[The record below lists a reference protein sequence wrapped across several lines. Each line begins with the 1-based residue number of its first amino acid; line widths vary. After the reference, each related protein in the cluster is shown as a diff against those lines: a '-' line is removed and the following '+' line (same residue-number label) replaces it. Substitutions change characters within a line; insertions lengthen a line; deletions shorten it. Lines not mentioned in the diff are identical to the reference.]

1 MRRLWVAL
9 IGCLIA
15 LPGWTQT
22 SSLSDC
28 LLGNRAQSLACTSQ
42 IVRLESQ
49 YAHVPQLARDA
60 GIDPALILAVIAVE
74 SSYSQLK
81 FTDRGGIG
89 PMQITPVAARELGIE
104 DLTFLLSDTVNV
116 QTGTRYLQK
125 MMQRFGDWR
134 LALAAYNAGP
144 GAVQKYRGIPPY
156 RETQA
161 YVQQVMW
168 WYLTL
173 KLEPAYLRQP
183 AARA

>member
-28 LLGNRAQSLACTSQ
+28 LLGNRAQSVACTSQ
-42 IVRLESQ
+42 IIRLESQ
-49 YAHVPQLARDA
+49 HAYVPQMARDA

-74 SSYSQLK
+74 SGHAQLK
-81 FTDRGGIG
+81 LTDRGGIG
-89 PMQITPVAARELGIE
+89 PMQITSIAARELGIS
-104 DLTFLLSDTVNV
+104 DQTYLLPDTMNV
-116 QTGTRYLQK
+116 QAGTRYLQK
-125 MMQRFGDWR
+125 MMNQFGDWR

-161 YVQQVMW
+161 YVQQVLW

-173 KLEPAYLRQP
+173 KST
-183 AARA
+183 

>member
-9 IGCLIA
+9 ISCMIA
-15 LPGWTQT
+15 LPGLTQT

-28 LLGNRAQSLACTSQ
+28 LLGNRAQLVACTSQ

-49 YAHVPQLARDA
+49 YAYVPQIARDA

-74 SSYSQLK
+74 SGYAQLK
-81 FTDRGGIG
+81 LTDRGGIG
-89 PMQITPVAARELGIE
+89 PMQITSIAARELGIN
-104 DLTFLLSDTVNV
+104 DLTYLLSDTVNV

-125 MMQRFGDWR
+125 MMHQFGDWR

-144 GAVQKYRGIPPY
+144 GAVIRNKGIPPY

-161 YVQQVMW
+161 YVQQVLW
-168 WYLTL
+168 WYVSIK
-173 KLEPAYLRQP
+173 KLA
-183 AARA
+183 

>member
-1 MRRLWVAL
+1 MRRLWIAL
-9 IGCLIA
+9 IGCVIV

-28 LLGNRAQSLACTSQ
+28 LLGNRAQSVACTFQ

-49 YAHVPQLARDA
+49 YAYVPQMARDA

-74 SSYSQLK
+74 SGYAQLK
-81 FTDRGGIG
+81 LTDRGGIG
-89 PMQITPVAARELGIE
+89 PMQITSIAARELGIS
-104 DLTFLLSDTVNV
+104 DLTYLLSDTVNV

-125 MMQRFGDWR
+125 MMHQFGDWR

-144 GAVQKYRGIPPY
+144 SAVTRHKGIPPY

-168 WYLTL
+168 WYVTL
-173 KLEPAYLRQP
+173 KSV
-183 AARA
+183 

>member
-9 IGCLIA
+9 IGGVIA

-28 LLGNRAQSLACTSQ
+28 LLDNRVQSVACTSQ

-49 YAHVPQLARDA
+49 YAYVPQLARDS

-74 SSYSQLK
+74 SSYTQLK
-81 FTDRGGIG
+81 LADRGGIG
-89 PMQITPVAARELGIE
+89 PMQITPVAARELGI
-104 DLTFLLSDTVNV
+104 DDMTYLLSDTVNV

-125 MMQRFGDWR
+125 MMLRFGDWR

-144 GAVQKYRGIPPY
+144 GAVARHKGIPPY

-173 KLEPAYLRQP
+173 KSV
-183 AARA
+183 

>member
-1 MRRLWVAL
+1 MARLWAAL
-9 IGCLIA
+9 ICCVVA
-15 LPGWTQT
+15 LPGWAQT

-28 LLGNRAQSLACTSQ
+28 LLGNRTQSVACTAQ
-42 IVRLESQ
+42 IVRFESQ
-49 YAHVPQLARDA
+49 FAYVPQLASDA

-74 SSYSQLK
+74 SGYAQLK
-81 FTDRGGIG
+81 LTDRGGIG
-89 PMQITPVAARELGIE
+89 PMQITSVAARELGID
-104 DLTFLLSDTVNV
+104 DLTYLLSDTVNV

-125 MMQRFGDWR
+125 MMQRFSDWR

-144 GAVQKYRGIPPY
+144 GAVIRHKGIPPY

-173 KLEPAYLRQP
+173 KSI
-183 AARA
+183 

>member
-9 IGCLIA
+9 IGCMIA

-49 YAHVPQLARDA
+49 YAYVPQMARDA

-74 SSYSQLK
+74 SGYAQLK
-81 FTDRGGIG
+81 LTDRGGIG
-89 PMQITPVAARELGIE
+89 PMQITSIAARELGIS
-104 DLTFLLSDTVNV
+104 DLTYLLSDTVNV

-125 MMQRFGDWR
+125 MMHQFGDWR
-134 LALAAYNAGP
+134 MALAAYNAGP

-161 YVQQVMW
+161 YVQQVLW

-173 KLEPAYLRQP
+173 KST
-183 AARA
+183 

>member
-28 LLGNRAQSLACTSQ
+28 LLGNRAQSLTCTSQ
-42 IVRLESQ
+42 IIRLESQ
-49 YAHVPQLARDA
+49 YAYVPQMARDA

-74 SSYSQLK
+74 SGYAQLK
-81 FTDRGGIG
+81 LTDRGGIG
-89 PMQITPVAARELGIE
+89 PMQITSIAARELGIS
-104 DLTFLLSDTVNV
+104 DLTYLLSDTVNV

-125 MMQRFGDWR
+125 MMHQFGDWR

-144 GAVQKYRGIPPY
+144 GAVTRFKGIPPY

-173 KLEPAYLRQP
+173 KSV
-183 AARA
+183 

>member
-9 IGCLIA
+9 IGCVIA

-49 YAHVPQLARDA
+49 YAYVPQMARDA

-74 SSYSQLK
+74 SGYAQLK
-81 FTDRGGIG
+81 LTDRGGIG
-89 PMQITPVAARELGIE
+89 PMQITSIAARELGIS
-104 DLTFLLSDTVNV
+104 DLTYLLSDTMNV

-125 MMQRFGDWR
+125 MMHQFGDWR

-144 GAVQKYRGIPPY
+144 AAVIRHKGIPPY

-161 YVQQVMW
+161 YLQQVMW

-173 KLEPAYLRQP
+173 KSV
-183 AARA
+183 

>member
-1 MRRLWVAL
+1 MRRFWVAL
-9 IGCLIA
+9 IGGVIA
-15 LPGWTQT
+15 LPGWAQT

-28 LLGNRAQSLACTSQ
+28 LFGNRTQSAACATQ
-42 IVRLESQ
+42 IVRFESQ
-49 YAHVPQLARDA
+49 YAYVPQLARDA
-60 GIDPALILAVIAVE
+60 GIDPALLLAVIAVE
-74 SSYSQLK
+74 SGYAQLK
-81 FTDRGGIG
+81 LTDRGGIG
-89 PMQITPVAARELGIE
+89 PMQITPIAARELGID
-104 DLTFLLSDTVNV
+104 DLTYLLSDPVNV
-116 QTGTRYLQK
+116 QMGTRYLQK

-173 KLEPAYLRQP
+173 KSI
-183 AARA
+183 

>member
-9 IGCLIA
+9 IGCVIA

-28 LLGNRAQSLACTSQ
+28 LLGNRVQSVACTSQ
-42 IVRLESQ
+42 IVRFESQ
-49 YAHVPQLARDA
+49 HAYVPQLARDA

-74 SSYSQLK
+74 SSYAHLK
-81 FTDRGGIG
+81 LADRGGIG
-89 PMQITPVAARELGIE
+89 PMQITPVAARDMGI
-104 DLTFLLSDTVNV
+104 DDMTYLLSDTVNV

-144 GAVQKYRGIPPY
+144 GAVLKYRGIPPY

-168 WYLTL
+168 WYLTI
-173 KLEPAYLRQP
+173 KSV
-183 AARA
+183 